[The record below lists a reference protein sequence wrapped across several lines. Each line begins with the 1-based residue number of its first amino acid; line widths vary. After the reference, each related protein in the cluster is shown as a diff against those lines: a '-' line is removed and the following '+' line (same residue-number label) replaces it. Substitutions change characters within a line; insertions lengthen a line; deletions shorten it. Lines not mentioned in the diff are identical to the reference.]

1 MATLR
6 GRPWYNLPPISTKM
20 PAFKYNVAYNP
31 IGTTLIAFPSLESVD
46 DELLRALHQTSNGS
60 RTPACS
66 NMNEL
71 KQSSLSSFPPNSDP
85 VASVQYALPT
95 SSVQAESPLVHEA
108 NAFRAAHQ
116 HHVQH
121 NDNRGSVELDVARSH
136 QCCPA
141 DHEGRTVA
149 INDIKATG
157 TAHVLRVDQGSARY
171 DEAQAKT
178 TRSAH
183 SGAGPLAFPITPS
196 SSLDY
201 DVDPYALPRSRKVK
215 NKDIWTHWFMFRT
228 DQDIGYPPHRPAG
241 FLTLENHT
249 LFVHVNTKTQQELQ
263 TISAVRNSAPG
274 GPPVIS
280 RCLQIWIWKAGDH
293 EWRTIQYGDAEV
305 IEGESLV
312 LSLCKG
318 GLEPCW
324 VLASS
329 LRKKGYKFLSQKSNP
344 IT

>member
-6 GRPWYNLPPISTKM
+6 GRPFTNLPPIYTKM

-46 DELLRALHQTSNGS
+46 DEILHALHQTSNGS
-60 RTPACS
+60 RTPAFP
-66 NMNEL
+66 NMNE
-71 KQSSLSSFPPNSDP
+71 SSSFPPNNDP
-85 VASVQYALPT
+85 AASIQYALHT
-95 SSVQAESPLVHEA
+95 SSLQAESSFVQEA
-108 NAFRAAHQ
+108 NAFRVAHQ

-121 NDNRGSVELDVARSH
+121 NDNLRSVELDATRSH

-149 INDIKATG
+149 INKAAG
-157 TAHVLRVDQGSARY
+157 IAHVPRVDQGSARY

-183 SGAGPLAFPITPS
+183 PGAGPLAFPITPP

-201 DVDPYALPRSRKVK
+201 DVDPYAVPRSRKVK
-215 NKDIWTHWFMFRT
+215 NKDIWTHWFIFHT
-228 DQDIGYPPHRPAG
+228 DQDIDYPPHRPVG
-241 FLTLENHT
+241 FSTLEDHT
-249 LFVHVNTKTQQELQ
+249 LFIHVNTKTQQQLQ
-263 TISAVRNSAPG
+263 TISAVRNSVPG

-293 EWRTIQYGDAEV
+293 EWRMIQYGDAEV

-329 LRKKGYKFLSQKSNP
+329 LRKKGYKFLSQKTNP
-344 IT
+344 K